1 MLSHSQ
7 NCYSKDYLE
16 YGRDPGGLLLVVL
29 VLHRCVNTM
38 EARME
43 MVHSIKEG
51 LRDVDTSVGI
61 YNIQLSKL

>member
-1 MLSHSQ
+1 M
-7 NCYSKDYLE
+7 

-29 VLHRCVNTM
+29 VLRRCVNTM

-43 MVHSIKEG
+43 MAHSIKEG

>member
-1 MLSHSQ
+1 M
-7 NCYSKDYLE
+7 

-29 VLHRCVNTM
+29 VLRRCVNTM

-43 MVHSIKEG
+43 MAHSIKEG
-51 LRDVDTSVGI
+51 LHDVDMSVGI

>member
-7 NCYSKDYLE
+7 NRYSKDYLV

-29 VLHRCVNTM
+29 VLRGCVNTM

-43 MVHSIKEG
+43 MAHSIKEG